1 MYKTQ
6 LILEMKLKN
15 HMRNISFCPSDEI
28 HSLISNLGKA
38 YQEKGNKDAGKDCF
52 TNVSIL
58 QPEFLSKTTS
68 IINNHSLKKW
78 SEEMPHIQV

>member
-1 MYKTQ
+1 
-6 LILEMKLKN
+6 
-15 HMRNISFCPSDEI
+15 MRNTSFCPSDEI
-28 HSLISNLGKA
+28 LSFISNPGKA

-52 TNVSIL
+52 TNVRIL

-68 IINNHSLKKW
+68 IINNHLLKKW